1 MSRCQ
6 SFFHP
11 IYVKKKPF
19 VHFLISNLF
28 LREKLLTRRK
38 QHIRDENTRIHYLLK
53 RRNEIELKDK
63 KTPREKSLP
72 IE

>member
-6 SFFHP
+6 SFFSP
-11 IYVKKKPF
+11 YLCKKKTF

-38 QHIRDENTRIHYLLK
+38 QHVRDENTRIHYLLK
-53 RRNEIELKDK
+53 RRNEFELKDK